1 MIKTLNTILD
11 IRGASGAN
19 RLIYY
24 LQRLPVIGKMAKN
37 DLYSRTGLKKT
48 LTVIVL
54 ILKIIWGFLTKF
66 AYLGIVVYWPVI
78 TIGKELPPAE
88 QYQLYLQVLVII
100 SCVVAAVSNA
110 VILEPKRDKYICV
123 KLMRLPADQY
133 MHATLSLRTFS
144 FFVYYIP
151 AMCLF
156 ASLLQAPVWQG
167 VLLALL
173 LTAWRLGSEALHLW
187 LFDHTDIVLVKKQ
200 GGCGPS

>member
-1 MIKTLNTILD
+1 M
-11 IRGASGAN
+11 
-19 RLIYY
+19 
-24 LQRLPVIGKMAKN
+24 
-37 DLYSRTGLKKT
+37 
-48 LTVIVL
+48 
-54 ILKIIWGFLTKF
+54 
-66 AYLGIVVYWPVI
+66 I
-78 TIGKELPPAE
+78 TIGKELTTAE

-144 FFVYYIP
+144 FFVYYIS

-187 LFDHTDIVLVKKQ
+187 LFDRTDIVLVKKT
-200 GGCGPS
+200 GWVWTVIGIGFPLAYALLYAKVSFVDSAALFNLPHGFSHCGYRSGCRRLYCTLSPLPQRG